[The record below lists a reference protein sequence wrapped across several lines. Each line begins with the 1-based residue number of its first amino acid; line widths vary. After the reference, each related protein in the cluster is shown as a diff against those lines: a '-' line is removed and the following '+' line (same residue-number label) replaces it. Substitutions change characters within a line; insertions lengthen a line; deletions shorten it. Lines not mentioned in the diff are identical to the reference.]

1 MASEPA
7 RISGS
12 VKLGEDYE
20 LDLRAYEL
28 RRSGRAVK
36 LERIPMELLLLL
48 VEQRGQLV
56 GRDQIVDRIW
66 GNVFLDVDNS
76 INAAVRK
83 LRQALRDDPEH
94 PRFIQTVTG
103 KGYRLIASV
112 ADIEKTATPDSQPSV
127 PENLIGKKVSHYR
140 VLGLLGGGGMG
151 LVYKAEDL
159 RLGRTVAIKFLP
171 GERASDAAA
180 LDRLQNEARAAS
192 SLDHPNICS
201 IYQLDEHQGQPFI
214 VMQLLEG
221 RTLREWIERAA
232 DRVNPS
238 CVREAVSLSIQICR
252 GLEAAH
258 EKGII
263 HRDIKPANIFVTSR
277 GEAKILDF
285 GVAKLLQPDGAPQG
299 DARHEG
305 DARATG
311 LGESGPSSQSDATAS
326 RTNDSIGTPSYL
338 SPEQIR
344 HDALDART
352 DLFSFGLVLYEM
364 TTGQRAFSGS
374 TAAAIQEAVLRL
386 DPAPPRQ
393 VQPGLP
399 PQLENVINKAL
410 EKNRDLRYAT
420 AAQLRGDL
428 EKVAATLG
436 TPAPA
441 ISAATAAV
449 AREVAAPR
457 RISKK
462 LLAGMVVLILG
473 GIAGASYYR
482 LQLARR
488 LTETDTIVIADFS
501 NSTGDTIFNDALK
514 QGLNVAL
521 HQSPF
526 LSIAS
531 DDKLTASLKLMTLPP
546 DTPLTGTVAREACE
560 RMASK
565 AYIEGAIALLGSE
578 YVLGL
583 KAVNCRTGEVLAREQ
598 VTAAT
603 KEKVIPALGE
613 AASKLRAELGES
625 LATVQKYDVPLEQAT
640 TSSLEALKSFSV
652 ARAYAIRGQYVDAL
666 PLYKHA
672 IELDPDFAMAHAR
685 LGQAYANSG
694 QSELSLESVRRAFQL
709 KERTSELEK
718 LYIVT
723 RYYELVTGEVD
734 KRIETLQLWKDMY
747 PREPG
752 PRNDLSAEYT
762 DMGRY
767 EQALTEAEQTT
778 KLAPSWHTGYE
789 LLGQSYLGLNRFAEA
804 KAVRQKEIDLKLDYH
819 WDHID
824 LYGIAFLENDN
835 AAMQREIQW
844 SKGNK
849 YEYLLLRS
857 IAGRLASLGKLQEA
871 RETYLQARQKAEQAG
886 FADSALS
893 LGHELNLVEAML
905 GVSRSPS
912 VMTNSKP
919 TNHST
924 LTTAGRLYAYAG
936 QPRNAEAIAE
946 GMVKDSPNDV
956 YVNRVWVP
964 TIRAEV
970 ELSRGDPAKAI
981 ELLQAASPYEFG
993 WKAQYWPNY
1002 VRGRAYLAEQ
1012 RGKDAAIEFEK
1023 ILSHRGVS
1031 LAGSL
1036 SPLLYSLSQLDLA
1049 RARAMAGDRAGA
1061 RDAYQDFF
1069 NLWKDADPDIPVLK
1083 QAKLEFANL

>member
-1 MASEPA
+1 M
-7 RISGS
+7 SGS
-12 VKLGEDYE
+12 IRLGEDFE

-28 RRSGRAVK
+28 RRSGRPIK
-36 LERIPMELLLLL
+36 LERIPMDLLLLL

-56 GRDQIVDRIW
+56 GREQIVNRIW
-66 GNVFLDVDNS
+66 GNSVFLDADNS

-112 ADIEKTATPDSQPSV
+112 TDNEKPATAGSAPGIQ
-127 PENLIGKKVSHYR
+127 ENLVGRKVSHYR

-171 GERASDAAA
+171 GEHASDAAA
-180 LDRLQNEARAAS
+180 LDRLRNEARAAS

-201 IYQLDEHQGQPFI
+201 IYELDEHQGQPFI
-214 VMQLLEG
+214 VMQLLDG
-221 RTLREWIERAA
+221 QTLGEWIAGAA

-238 CVREAVSLSIQICR
+238 CVREAVTLSIQICR

-263 HRDIKPANIFVTSR
+263 HRDIKPANIFVTKR

-285 GVAKLLQPDGAPQG
+285 GVAKLLRPDEADSRRER
-299 DARHEG
+299 DA
-305 DARATG
+305 
-311 LGESGPSSQSDATAS
+311 LPNGPAEKPAQADATAS
-326 RTNDSIGTPSYL
+326 RTNESIGTPSYL

-344 HDALDART
+344 HDTLDART

-364 TTGQRAFSGS
+364 ATGQRAFSGN
-374 TAAAIQEAVLRL
+374 TAAAIQEAVLRKEAQ
-386 DPAPPRQ
+386 PARK
-393 VQPGLP
+393 VQPGVP
-399 PQLENVINKAL
+399 PQLESVISKAM
-410 EKNRDLRYAT
+410 EKDRNLRYAT
-420 AAQLRGDL
+420 AAQLRADL
-428 EKVAATLG
+428 EDVAAVLG
-436 TPAPA
+436 KPTTT
-441 ISAATAAV
+441 ISAGATETARAVSGPRRMSGTVLAGAAV
-449 AREVAAPR
+449 V
-457 RISKK
+457 
-462 LLAGMVVLILG
+462 ILG
-473 GIAGASYYR
+473 IVAGGLYYR
-482 LQLARR
+482 TQLAKR
-488 LTETDTIVIADFS
+488 LSETDTIVIADFS
-501 NSTGDTIFNDALK
+501 NSTGDPIFNDALK
-514 QGLNVAL
+514 QGLDVAL

-546 DTPLTGTVAREACE
+546 DTPVTGAVAREACE
-560 RMASK
+560 RMGSK

-583 KAVNCRTGEVLAREQ
+583 KAVNCRSGEVLAREQ

-613 AASKLRAELGES
+613 ATSRLRAQLGES
-625 LATVQKYDVPLEQAT
+625 LATVQRYDVRLEQAT
-640 TSSLEALKSFSV
+640 TSSLEALKAFSV
-652 ARAYAIRGQYVDAL
+652 ARANAIRGQYADAL

-672 IELDPDFAMAHAR
+672 IELDPNFAMAHAR

-694 QSELSLESVRRAFQL
+694 QSELSLESVRRAFEL
-709 KERTSELEK
+709 KDRTSELEK
-718 LYIVT
+718 FYIVT

-734 KRIETLQLWKDMY
+734 KRIETLQLWKNMY

-767 EQALTEAEQTT
+767 DEALPEAEQTT
-778 KLAPSWHTGYE
+778 RLAPSWHTGYE
-789 LLGQSYLGLNRFAEA
+789 LLGQAYIGLNRFAEA

-824 LYGIAFLENDN
+824 LYGIAFLENDA

-857 IAGRLASLGKLQEA
+857 MAGRLASLGKLREA
-871 RETYLQARQKAEQAG
+871 REMFAQARQKAEQAG

-893 LGHELNLVEAML
+893 LGFELNLLEAML
-905 GVSRSPS
+905 GVPRSASAPS
-912 VMTNSKP
+912 AFKSK
-919 TNHST
+919 NHST
-924 LTTAGRLYAYAG
+924 LTTAGRLYACTG
-936 QPRNAEAIAE
+936 QPHNAEVVAD
-946 GMVKDSPNDV
+946 GMVKDSPHDV

-970 ELSRGDPAKAI
+970 ELSRADPAKAI

-993 WKAQYWPNY
+993 WKAQYWPSY
-1002 VRGRAYLAEQ
+1002 LRGRAYLAEK

-1023 ILSHRGVS
+1023 ILGHQGVS

-1036 SPLLYSLSQLDLA
+1036 SPLVYSLSQLELA
-1049 RARAMAGDRAGA
+1049 RARALAGDVGGA
-1061 RDAYQDFF
+1061 RQAYQDFF
-1069 NLWKDADPDIPVLK
+1069 KLWKDADPDIPVLQ
-1083 QAKLEFANL
+1083 QAKLEFGKL